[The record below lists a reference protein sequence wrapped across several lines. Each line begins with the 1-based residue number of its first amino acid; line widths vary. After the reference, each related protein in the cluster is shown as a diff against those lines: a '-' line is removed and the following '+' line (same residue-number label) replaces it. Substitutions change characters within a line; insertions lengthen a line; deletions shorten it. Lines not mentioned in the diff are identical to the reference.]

1 MPVTP
6 GDWSNGKNDTM
17 TNPPLRDAKG
27 RPLVAV
33 TGLGLVTS
41 LGQGQGDTWAALTAG
56 RSGIHAIKRFATDGL
71 RTRIAGTVDFLDTD
85 PLVAPAL
92 SQRFAEEAAEEAVA
106 QSGIG
111 TIGDF
116 PGALFIAVPP
126 VEMEWPQRQALA
138 EASGQ
143 NVEVTYTDLQR
154 AAASRRFDSW
164 HDLLIFG
171 TVADR
176 IADRFGTKGSPI
188 SLSTACS
195 SGATAIQLGV
205 EAIRRGEM
213 KAALCIGTDGSV
225 NPESLIRFSLLS
237 ALSTQNDPPEGA
249 SKPFSKNRDGFVMGE
264 GAAAL
269 VLEDAEAAR
278 ARGAKILGYVLGC
291 GEKGDGFHRTRS
303 SPDGAPIIAAIRAAL
318 HDAGTPP
325 ERIDTINAHGTST
338 PENDKMEA
346 MGCMAVFG
354 ERMGSVP
361 ISSNKSMIGHTLTAA
376 GAIEAVVS
384 LLTIAH
390 GRIPPTI
397 NYAVPDPAI
406 PLDVVTTTRDAPVA
420 RVLSNSFGFGG
431 QNTCLVL
438 GGEPA

>member
-1 MPVTP
+1 
-6 GDWSNGKNDTM
+6 M
-17 TNPPLRDAKG
+17 TAHRNRDARG

-33 TGLGLVTS
+33 TGIGLVTS
-41 LGQGQGDTWAALTAG
+41 LGQGQAENWAALTAG
-56 RSGIHAIKRFATDGL
+56 RSGIHAIARFPTEGL
-71 RTRIAGTVDFLDTD
+71 RTTIAGTVDFLDTD
-85 PLVAPAL
+85 PLVAPVL
-92 SQRFAEEAAEEAVA
+92 SERFAATAAEEAVA
-106 QSGIG
+106 QAGIG
-111 TIGDF
+111 RAGDF

-138 EASGQ
+138 EAAGSADA
-143 NVEVTYTDLQR
+143 VTYAGLQR
-154 AAASRRFDSW
+154 AAASRRFDAW
-164 HDLLIFG
+164 HDLFIFG

-213 KAALCIGTDGSV
+213 TAALCIGTDGSV

-237 ALSTQNDPPEGA
+237 ALSTQNAVPEAA

-278 ARGAKILGYVLGC
+278 ARGATILGYVLGC

-318 HDAGTPP
+318 DDSEVGP
-325 ERIDTINAHGTST
+325 EGIDTINAHGTST

-346 MGCMAVFG
+346 LGLMAVFG
-354 ERMGSVP
+354 ERMGAVP

-376 GAIEAVVS
+376 GAIEAAVS
-384 LLTIAH
+384 LLTIRH

-406 PLDVVTTTRDAPVA
+406 PLDVVAEARDARVE

-438 GGEPA
+438 GSEPA

>member
-1 MPVTP
+1 MAAHSPAGHP
-6 GDWSNGKNDTM
+6 H
-17 TNPPLRDAKG
+17 RDASG

-33 TGLGLVTS
+33 TGLGIVSS
-41 LGQGQGDTWAALTAG
+41 LGHGQDATWTALTQG
-56 RSGIHAIKRFATDGL
+56 RSGIHAIARFPTDGL

-92 SQRFAEEAAEEAVA
+92 SERFARVAAEEAVA
-106 QSGIG
+106 QAGLGSA
-111 TIGDF
+111 GDF

-126 VEMEWPQRQALA
+126 VEMEWPQRKALA
-138 EASGQ
+138 EACGGDGP
-143 NVEVTYTDLQR
+143 VTYAGLQQ
-154 AAASRRFDSW
+154 AAASRSFDAW
-164 HDLLIFG
+164 HDLFIFG

-213 KAALCIGTDGSV
+213 QAALCIGTDGSV

-237 ALSTQNDPPEGA
+237 ALSTQNDPPETA

-269 VLEDAEAAR
+269 VLEDAASAV
-278 ARGAKILGYVLGC
+278 ARGARILGYVLGC

-303 SPDGAPIIAAIRAAL
+303 SPDGAPIIAAIRASL
-318 HDAGTPP
+318 DDAGIGP
-325 ERIDTINAHGTST
+325 EAIDTVNAHGTST
-338 PENDKMEA
+338 PENDRMEA
-346 MGCMAVFG
+346 MGLMAVFG
-354 ERMGSVP
+354 ESAARIPVT
-361 ISSNKSMIGHTLTAA
+361 SNKSMLGHTLTAA
-376 GAIEAVVS
+376 GAIEAVIS
-384 LLTIAH
+384 LLTIRH

-397 NYAVPDPAI
+397 NYTVPDPAI
-406 PLDVVTTTRDAPVA
+406 PLDVVTEARDVPVS

-438 GGEPA
+438 GSEPA